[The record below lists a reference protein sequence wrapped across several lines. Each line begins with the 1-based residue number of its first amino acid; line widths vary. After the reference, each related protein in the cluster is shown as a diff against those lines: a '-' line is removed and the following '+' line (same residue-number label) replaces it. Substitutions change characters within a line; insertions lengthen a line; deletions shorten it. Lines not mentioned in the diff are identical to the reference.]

1 MDLQGLKLGN
11 NLESMSRKVLGIDIR
26 NHSLSAVLL
35 NSSLREY
42 RVDDYIHLPFS
53 DPNDPEKGLPAA
65 LDTLTQKMDLGGSDC
80 VVSIPAG
87 HFTFRN
93 LQVPF
98 SNSRKIRMVLPFE
111 LEPTLPYAVDDL
123 VVDFYPLN
131 GSPEGNQT
139 ELIAGAIEKNRLA
152 PYIEA
157 LASIDVVPEK
167 LTLSGLPTALCL
179 AHQADLGEDQLFIE
193 IDKASGTLFMLAGD
207 RLQLIRSFP
216 LPTPGPSKAK
226 LLCAQIQQTLAAFQE
241 SSDLNL
247 QPLEVVAS
255 GIGLDEADM
264 AADISRALDI
274 PVKAASMADRLGI
287 PVESYTGNP
296 WVPAQMDNA
305 LALALMEVEGY
316 DALNFHK
323 GQFAAQKFLSKH
335 KAPLIKTGILAAA
348 VLALVFF
355 NVLMQTYTVNKQVR
369 GIEHQMTQIF
379 KATFPEV
386 KTVRYPYPEMQAK
399 MRETK
404 KNAAFQAE
412 TGPHIRS
419 IDILNS
425 ISEKIPD
432 NIKVDLTRL
441 VIQPENVLISGTTDT
456 FNSVEDIR
464 SRLEQIQYFE
474 KVTTSSANTDR
485 SGNEVRFMLKVAF

>member
-1 MDLQGLKLGN
+1 
-11 NLESMSRKVLGIDIR
+11 MSRKVLGIDIR
-26 NHSLSAVLL
+26 NHSVSAVLL

-42 RVDDYIHLPFS
+42 RVDDYIHLAFS
-53 DPNDPEKGLPAA
+53 DPDDPEKGLTAA
-65 LDTLTQKMDLGGSDC
+65 LEILTEKMDLSGSDY

-98 SNSRKIRMVLPFE
+98 NNTKKIRMVLPFE

-123 VVDFYPLN
+123 VVDFQPLN
-131 GSPEGNQT
+131 GSLEGDQT
-139 ELIAGAIEKNRLA
+139 ELIAAAIEKNRLT

-157 LASIDVVPEK
+157 LASIEVDPEK
-167 LTLSGLPTALCL
+167 LTFSGLPTALCL
-179 AHQADLGEDQLFIE
+179 AHQAELEEEQLFIE
-193 IDKASGTLFMLAGD
+193 IDEAAGTLFMLAGD
-207 RLQLIRSFP
+207 RLQLVRSFP
-216 LPTPGPSKAK
+216 LPTAGPSKAK

-247 QPLEVVAS
+247 QPIEVVAS
-255 GIGLDEADM
+255 GIGLDETNM
-264 AADISRALDI
+264 AAYISKALNI
-274 PVKAASMADRLGI
+274 PVTAASVADRLNI

-296 WVPAQMDNA
+296 WIPAQMDNA
-305 LALALMEVEGY
+305 LALTLMEVESF
-316 DALNFHK
+316 DTLNFHK

-335 KAPLIKTGILAAA
+335 KTPLIKTGILAAA
-348 VLALVFF
+348 VLVLMFF
-355 NVLMQTYTVNKQVR
+355 NVLMGTYTINKQVR
-369 GIEHQMTQIF
+369 GIEQQMNQIF

-386 KTVRYPYPEMQAK
+386 KTIRYPYQEMQAR
-399 MRETK
+399 MRETQ

-425 ISEKIPD
+425 ISENIPN
-432 NIKVDLTRL
+432 NIKVDFTRL

-456 FNSVEDIR
+456 FNSVDDIK

-474 KVTTSSANTDR
+474 KVTISSANIDR
-485 SGNEVRFMLKVAF
+485 SGNEVRFMLKVAL

>member
-1 MDLQGLKLGN
+1 
-11 NLESMSRKVLGIDIR
+11 MSRKVLGIDIR
-26 NHSLSAVLL
+26 NHSLSAVIL

-53 DPNDPEKGLPAA
+53 DPDDPEKGLAAA
-65 LDTLTQKMDLGGSDC
+65 LETLTEKMDLAGSDC

-98 SNSRKIRMVLPFE
+98 NNSRKIRMVLPFE

-123 VVDFYPLN
+123 VVDFHPLN
-131 GSPEGNQT
+131 GSPDGEQT
-139 ELIAGAIEKNRLA
+139 ELIAAAIEKNRLT

-157 LASIDVVPEK
+157 LASIKVDPEK
-167 LTLSGLPTALCL
+167 LTLSGLPIALCL
-179 AHQADLGEDQLFIE
+179 AHQADLEEDQLFIE
-193 IDKASGTLFMLAGD
+193 VDEASGTLFMLAGD

-216 LPTPGPSKAK
+216 LPTASPSKAK
-226 LLCAQIQQTLAAFQE
+226 MLSTQIQQTLAAFQE
-241 SSDLNL
+241 SSELNL
-247 QPLEVVAS
+247 LPLEVLAS
-255 GIGLDEADM
+255 GIGLDEANM
-264 AADISRALDI
+264 AADISKALDI

-296 WVPAQMDNA
+296 WIPAQMDNA
-305 LALALMEVEGY
+305 LALALMEIEGFE
-316 DALNFHK
+316 ALNFHK
-323 GQFAAQKFLSKH
+323 GQFAAQKFLTKH
-335 KAPLIKTGILAAA
+335 KTPLIKAGILAAA
-348 VLALVFF
+348 VLALMFF
-355 NVLMQTYTVNKQVR
+355 NVLMQTYTVNKQVH

-386 KTVRYPYPEMQAK
+386 KTVRYPYPEMQAR
-399 MRETK
+399 MREIK

-412 TGPHIRS
+412 AGPHIRS

-432 NIKVDLTRL
+432 NIKVDFNRL
-441 VIQPENVLISGTTDT
+441 VIQPGNVIISGTTDA
-456 FNSVEDIR
+456 FNYVDDIK
-464 SRLEQIQYFE
+464 SRLEQIPYFK
-474 KVTTSSANTDR
+474 KVAISSSNMDR
-485 SGNEVRFMLKVAF
+485 SGNEVRFMLKVTL

>member
-1 MDLQGLKLGN
+1 
-11 NLESMSRKVLGIDIR
+11 MSRKVLGIDIR
-26 NHSLSAVLL
+26 NHSVSAVLL

-42 RVDDYIHLPFS
+42 RVDDYIHLPFA
-53 DPNDPEKGLPAA
+53 DPDDPEKGLAAA
-65 LDTLTQKMDLGGSDC
+65 LETLTGKMDLAGSDY

-98 SNSRKIRMVLPFE
+98 NNSKKIRMVLPFE
-111 LEPTLPYAVDDL
+111 LESTLPYAVDDL
-123 VVDFYPLN
+123 VVDFQPLN
-131 GSPEGNQT
+131 GSADGDQT
-139 ELIAGAIEKNRLA
+139 ELIAAAIEKNRLT

-157 LASIDVVPEK
+157 LTSIEVDPEK
-167 LTLSGLPTALCL
+167 LTFSGLPTALCL
-179 AHQADLGEDQLFIE
+179 AHQADLEEDQLFIE
-193 IDKASGTLFMLAGD
+193 IDEAAGTLFMLAGD

-216 LPTPGPSKAK
+216 LPTAGPSKAK

-241 SSDLNL
+241 SFDLNL
-247 QPLEVVAS
+247 QPIEVVAS
-255 GIGLDEADM
+255 GIGLDEANM

-274 PVKAASMADRLGI
+274 PVTAASVADRLNI

-296 WVPAQMDNA
+296 WIPTQMDNA

-316 DALNFHK
+316 DTLNFHK

-335 KAPLIKTGILAAA
+335 KTPLTKTGILAAA
-348 VLALVFF
+348 VLALMFF
-355 NVLMQTYTVNKQVR
+355 NVLMETYTVNKQVR

-386 KTVRYPYPEMQAK
+386 KTIRYPYQEMQAK
-399 MRETK
+399 MREIK
-404 KNAAFQAE
+404 KNTAFQAE

-425 ISEKIPD
+425 ISEKIPT

-456 FNSVEDIR
+456 FNSVDDIK

-474 KVTTSSANTDR
+474 KVTISSANIDR
-485 SGNEVRFMLKVAF
+485 SGNEVRFMLKVTL